1 MSAVRKAIVFSFLES
16 YFGLALNIASFTL
29 LARLLTPQQIGLYS
43 VALAIISVMQ
53 VIRDFGL
60 VNFLIQKKELTE
72 DYISTAWGL
81 SLLLGGSLFLL
92 VQLGA
97 PLLGRFYS
105 NDTITTITRIVA
117 FNFLLL
123 PLNSV
128 CLALLKRDMK
138 FQMVMRINMSAA
150 AIGTMCTLL
159 LAWLGW
165 GALSLAIGSIVN
177 SATVAI
183 SILLIGSAAQLGKP
197 SFARMREVLTFGG
210 QLTAAN
216 IITSISMDINDLAVG
231 KILGFNAVA
240 MISRGQGLM
249 NLFHRDFMGAVR
261 NVAFPAFAQ
270 ANRDGQ
276 LMEEKYI
283 TAVTAVTAL
292 AWPFYGFMSLFPL
305 DIIRIMFGTQWD
317 PAAALVPYFCIA
329 GAFSASINLIQT
341 LVMALGHANL
351 VSRAEFIFQP
361 IRAIALTAVIFYF
374 RELEPFAMMFLTV
387 SLLSVPY
394 FYYIKQ
400 QCLPSDLPL
409 LGKKLGGNLLLTVVT
424 LLPGALVQHFLRQ
437 VSAPLGIPTFLFC
450 VVLTATAWLACLILM
465 RHPLYLEINQMLGRR
480 RKAASIAA
488 MEKVL

>member
-16 YFGLALNIASFTL
+16 YFGLALNILSFTL

-60 VNFLIQKKELTE
+60 VNFLIQKKELTK

-81 SLLLGGSLFLL
+81 SLLLGGTLFLV

-97 PLLGRFYS
+97 TLLGRFYS
-105 NDTITTITRIVA
+105 NETITTIARIVA

-138 FQMVMRINMSAA
+138 FHLVMRINMSAA
-150 AIGTMCTLL
+150 AIGTLCTLL

-165 GALSLAIGSIVN
+165 GALSLAIGSIAN

-183 SILLIGSAAQLGKP
+183 SILVIGSAAHLGRP
-197 SFARMREVLTFGG
+197 SFSRVREVVTFGG

-261 NVAFPAFAQ
+261 NVAYPAFAQ
-270 ANRDGQ
+270 ANRNGHP
-276 LMEEKYI
+276 MEEKYI

-317 PAAALVPYFCIA
+317 AAAKLVPYFCIA

-361 IRAIALTAVIFYF
+361 IRAIALTGAVLYF
-374 RELEPFAMMFLTV
+374 RELEPFAIVFLAV
-387 SLLSVPY
+387 SALSVPY
-394 FYYIKQ
+394 FYYFKQ
-400 QCLPSDLPL
+400 KILPSDFHL
-409 LGKKLGGNLLLTVVT
+409 LGKKMGGNLMLATVS
-424 LLPGALVQHFLRQ
+424 LLPSALAQHFFRQ
-437 VSAPLGIPTFLFC
+437 GSAPLGIPVFLFC
-450 VVLTATAWLACLILM
+450 VVLTATAWLACMILM
-465 RHPLYLEINQMLGRR
+465 RHPLYFEINQILGRR
-480 RKAASIAA
+480 RN
-488 MEKVL
+488 VTVQPL

>member
-1 MSAVRKAIVFSFLES
+1 MSAVRKALVFSFLES
-16 YFGLALNIASFTL
+16 YFGLALNIVSFTL
-29 LARLLTPQQIGLYS
+29 LARLLTPQQIGVYS

-60 VNFLIQKKELTE
+60 VNFLIQKKELTK

-81 SLLLGGSLFLL
+81 SLLLGGTLFLL

-97 PLLGRFYS
+97 PMLGRFYS
-105 NDTITTITRIVA
+105 DDTITTIAHIVA

-138 FQMVMRINMSAA
+138 FQMVMRINMAA
-150 AIGTMCTLL
+150 AAVGTLGTLL

-165 GALSLAIGSIVN
+165 GALSLAIGSIAN
-177 SATVAI
+177 SVTVAI
-183 SILLIGSAAQLGKP
+183 SILLIGAATHLGIP
-197 SFARMREVLTFGG
+197 SLSRVREILTFGG

-216 IITSISMDINDLAVG
+216 IITSISMDVNDLAVG

-249 NLFHRDFMGAVR
+249 NLFHRDFMSAVR

-270 ANRDGQ
+270 ANRNGQ
-276 LMEEKYI
+276 PMEEKYI

-305 DIIRIMFGTQWD
+305 DVIRIMFGTQWD
-317 PAAALVPYFCIA
+317 AAAALVPYFCIA

-341 LVMALGHANL
+341 VMMSLGHANL
-351 VSRAEFIFQP
+351 VSRADFVFQP
-361 IRAIALTAVIFYF
+361 IRAMALVAVIFYF
-374 RELEPFAMMFLTV
+374 RELQPFAIMFLAV
-387 SLLSVPY
+387 SALSVPY

-400 QCLPSDLPL
+400 KSLPSDFLL
-409 LGKKLGGNLLLTVVT
+409 LGKKLGGNLLLTAVT
-424 LLPGALVQHFLRQ
+424 LLPGVLVQYFFRQ
-437 VSAPLGIPTFLFC
+437 GSAPLDIPIFLFC
-450 VVLTATAWLACLILM
+450 VALTAAAWLGCMILM
-465 RHPLYLEINQMLGRR
+465 RHPLYLEIKQMRERR
-480 RKAASIAA
+480 RKAADLAA
-488 MEKVL
+488 RASVL